1 MTFDQGADSGPK
13 GIDPRYY
20 ARKLAADNAFV
31 QKVRYM
37 YQFM

>member
-1 MTFDQGADSGPK
+1 MTFDQGNDPGPK
-13 GIDPRYY
+13 GVDSRYY
-20 ARKLAADNAFV
+20 ARKLKADSTFA